1 MEQERKAGQEA
12 GEYVTAGGLVNGGA
26 ELVEFTLVGRPFVG
40 LADGHQ
46 NVSKQRVYGR
56 GKWIV
61 EVLCAKI
68 STHGKAPWGPYFV
81 SLSCGGWARNRPSVG
96 VVANWR
102 STFLRNVKCY
112 IFLFF
117 QLCVQATC

>member
-81 SLSCGGWARNRPSVG
+81 SLSCGGVG
-96 VVANWR
+96 EK
-102 STFLRNVKCY
+102 STVSWGGSQLAVNVFMKR
-112 IFLFF
+112 
-117 QLCVQATC
+117 